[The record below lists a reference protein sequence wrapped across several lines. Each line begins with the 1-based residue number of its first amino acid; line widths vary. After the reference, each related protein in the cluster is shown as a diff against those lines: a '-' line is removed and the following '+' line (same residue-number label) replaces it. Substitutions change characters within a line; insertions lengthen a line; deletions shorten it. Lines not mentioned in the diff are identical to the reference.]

1 MLQQEGDVGQLK
13 AKDIMTKDP
22 KSIQSDALAAKGYAL
37 MRTHS
42 ISQLVVLDGEKY
54 AGMVHVH
61 DIMREGII

>member
-1 MLQQEGDVGQLK
+1 MLQQECDVSQLK
-13 AKDIMTKDP
+13 AKNIMTKDP
-22 KSIQSDALAAKGYAL
+22 KAIQSDALAAKGFAL
-37 MRTHS
+37 MRAHS